1 MCPQSG
7 RRRRSLRGRAITNS
21 RRVRTKQLDDHQ
33 FVGGPVA
40 RVPCVDRGLEQARIT
55 ALSDE
60 PAREPL
66 SVASHECHFRRRIGL
81 QRWLLTRVCHHE
93 AGSRIAKDERV
104 PASHQGKRWIERDY
118 PELRPSMTFHRRHAG
133 YMSRGNL
140 WKVPLRLRRTAAIP
154 RRPASAQ
161 EIRPL
166 PHRRGASVIGI
177 ARGVTPLGA
186 TLARVTT
193 GPVRLQSLSGPG

>member
-1 MCPQSG
+1 
-7 RRRRSLRGRAITNS
+7 
-21 RRVRTKQLDDHQ
+21 
-33 FVGGPVA
+33 
-40 RVPCVDRGLEQARIT
+40 
-55 ALSDE
+55 
-60 PAREPL
+60 
-66 SVASHECHFRRRIGL
+66 
-81 QRWLLTRVCHHE
+81 
-93 AGSRIAKDERV
+93 
-104 PASHQGKRWIERDY
+104 
-118 PELRPSMTFHRRHAG
+118 
-133 YMSRGNL
+133 MSRGNL

-166 PHRRGASVIGI
+166 PRCRGASVIGI